1 MRPLPRSWDAETLVC
16 AVRGHVLPAAAAAR
30 LVPEDASLGV
40 DGTDGTRLSRCLR
53 CDTWV
58 RSARPT
64 GDEVHYDRLP
74 PVAELPRPRR
84 GRSLDDV
91 LVTRLIAVERF
102 LHVVLFTALAVTLAV
117 VDTDLGGLRE
127 DARSMAESLSDMVS
141 GSSRGGGHAWLVERL
156 DEVAGLRGDTIR
168 LLLIGSVVYAVLEGA
183 EAIGLWL
190 GKRWAEYLTVVA
202 TAGFLPIELR
212 ELSERVTVTRVVLLG
227 VNVAVLVYL
236 VWAKRLFGLRG
247 GREAAVVTTDWGAV
261 LGAAPPSAG
270 EVTRSR

>member
-64 GDEVHYDRLP
+64 GDEVHDDRLP

-84 GRSLDDV
+84 GRS
-91 LVTRLIAVERF
+91 
-102 LHVVLFTALAVTLAV
+102 
-117 VDTDLGGLRE
+117 
-127 DARSMAESLSDMVS
+127 
-141 GSSRGGGHAWLVERL
+141 
-156 DEVAGLRGDTIR
+156 
-168 LLLIGSVVYAVLEGA
+168 
-183 EAIGLWL
+183 
-190 GKRWAEYLTVVA
+190 LTVVA

-247 GREAAVVTTDWGAV
+247 GREAAAVTTDWGAV